1 MNWDQQAQEI
11 QALPGG
17 DLGEIDTAVTQL
29 HELLDSMA
37 TELDGLRP

>member
-1 MNWDQQAQEI
+1 MNWEQRAQDI

-17 DLGEIDTAVTQL
+17 DLGEIDIAITQL